1 MNMRLSVTIFF
12 LASVSLLTTTN
23 FADKY
28 SSIIYEGVQKTSK
41 GEPKGAEDGVDPITD
56 KDTLERLLQHAH
68 HCVLVGESDDKILEK
83 YPKAQIYVTKKSKV
97 KFFLVRDDIKETQ
110 MIVIR
115 GSANLTNWIVD
126 FKFWKIKDSWLDI
139 RVHKGFYEAT
149 REVFWDSVFD
159 LNPTYKTTITGH
171 SLGGAIAILLGM
183 YLDSFGHP
191 ETDVITFGQPRVTNK
206 SGANK
211 FKTFPFQ
218 RVIITADLIPHLPP
232 RWLGYRH
239 FGNRWYLKPKSK
251 EGLLASVDLVNDQE
265 ELEDPKEALEL
276 WDSWVAEVDQENVP
290 VMQPPII
297 STMWLAMRNTNA
309 PSSMDQLFASK
320 EWSRLKSLHGKVSSP
335 SSRDKVFQL
344 GGEVNSTRIVSND
357 SQRGNWFKWHALERY
372 LSQLKSLLELQ
383 PVE

>member
-1 MNMRLSVTIFF
+1 MRLKITI
-12 LASVSLLTTTN
+12 LLLVSIFITSN
-23 FADKY
+23 FADNY
-28 SSIIYEGVQKTSK
+28 TLPEYEGIQKSVRENP
-41 GEPKGAEDGVDPITD
+41 GRGEDGVDPVTD

-97 KFFLVRDDIKETQ
+97 KFFLVRDDINETQ

-183 YLDSFGHP
+183 YLDNFGHP
-191 ETDVITFGQPRVTNK
+191 ETDVITFGQPRITNK

-251 EGLLASVDLVNDQE
+251 EGVQVANNVEE

-276 WDSWVAEVDQENVP
+276 WDSWVGEVDQESFP
-290 VMQPPII
+290 IAKPPTI
-297 STMWLAMRNTNA
+297 STMWLAMRDTNSP
-309 PSSMDQLFASK
+309 PSMSQLFASK
-320 EWSRLKSLHGKVSSP
+320 EWERLKSLHRKVSTP
-335 SSRDKVFQL
+335 SSRNKVFQL
-344 GGEVNSTRIVSND
+344 NEEVELKASVAED

-372 LSQLKSLLELQ
+372 LAQLKSLLELQ
-383 PVE
+383 PVD

>member
-1 MNMRLSVTIFF
+1 MRLNLIIF
-12 LASVSLLTTTN
+12 LLVSIFITTS
-23 FADKY
+23 FADNY
-28 SSIIYEGVQKTSK
+28 TLLDYEGIQKSVRENPS
-41 GEPKGAEDGVDPITD
+41 GGEDGVDPVTD

-183 YLDSFGHP
+183 YLDNFGHP
-191 ETDVITFGQPRVTNK
+191 ETDVITFGQPRITNK

-251 EGLLASVDLVNDQE
+251 EGLQVSNEVDNVE
-265 ELEDPKEALEL
+265 EEQEDPKEALEL
-276 WDSWVAEVDQENVP
+276 WDSWVGEVDQESLP
-290 VMQPPII
+290 IAQPPTI
-297 STMWLAMRNTNA
+297 STMWLAMRDTNA
-309 PSSMDQLFASK
+309 PSSMSQLFASK
-320 EWSRLKSLHGKVSSP
+320 EWERLKSLHRKVSTP
-335 SSRDKVFQL
+335 SSRNKVFQL
-344 GGEVNSTRIVSND
+344 NEEVELKASVAED

-372 LSQLKSLLELQ
+372 LAQLKSLLEMQ
-383 PVE
+383 PVD